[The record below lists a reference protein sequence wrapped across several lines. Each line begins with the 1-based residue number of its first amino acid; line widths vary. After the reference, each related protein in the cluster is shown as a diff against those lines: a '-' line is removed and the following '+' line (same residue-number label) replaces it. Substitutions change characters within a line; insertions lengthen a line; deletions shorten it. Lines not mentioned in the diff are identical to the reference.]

1 VPALAQVV
9 PAPPSE
15 AAPPAPMT
23 APPETLPPASPPA
36 TAPEA
41 VPPAT
46 PPATPPSDPN
56 ANVPPAP
63 VPPEASGMV
72 PADPNVPRNPAAPE
86 GTAANPTV
94 VGGNMT
100 PPPATPKEY
109 PVCTRTI
116 TDSCINPG
124 EGPAARKAKARRR
137 R

>member
-1 VPALAQVV
+1 MEGKVEMKKRFMLLAMLLAGAAVPALAQVV

-15 AAPPAPMT
+15 A
-23 APPETLPPASPPA
+23 S
-36 TAPEA
+36 
-41 VPPAT
+41 
-46 PPATPPSDPN
+46 
-56 ANVPPAP
+56 PPAP